1 MAIEKEIFPHTE
13 GLKIS
18 FSGTDMYLKCGKQYE
33 FRYID
38 GIKIPPKVV
47 MIEGS
52 SHHKAMELNNKRK
65 MKKGSDMKAS
75 RLTEIFME
83 DFRERIKPQKKTIDW
98 EGENENRIYDRAR
111 SLHVDYIRSVA
122 PGLRPLAAEEW
133 FNEVV
138 TIDGV
143 TFTLNGVIDLKNE
156 NKKGNTEVLD
166 YKVKSKAASANELKS
181 DQQLSL
187 YSHVAGVRQAG
198 HIQFLKKANPEVGII
213 RVRRTQQQQQW
224 ALKVTASVVKSV
236 KAGAFPLAKP
246 TEWWCSRKFCGYFS
260 QCRGRYES

>member
-1 MAIEKEIFPHTE
+1 MDVKGPPLFDSKEM
-13 GLKIS
+13 KIS

-52 SHHKAMELNNKRK
+52 SHHKAMELNNKQK
-65 MKKGSDMKAS
+65 MKKGTDMKAS
-75 RLTEIFME
+75 RLTDIFME

-98 EGENENRIYDRAR
+98 EGENEDRIFERAK
-111 SLHVDYIRSVA
+111 SFHTDYARVIAPSIRPTS
-122 PGLRPLAAEEW
+122 AEEW
-133 FNEVV
+133 FNEEVK
-138 TIDGV
+138 IDGV
-143 TFTLNGVIDLKNE
+143 TFVLNGVIDLKN
-156 NKKGNTEVLD
+156 KTGKGNTEVLD

-181 DQQLSL
+181 DHQLSL

-213 RVRRTQQQQQW
+213 RVRRTEKQQQW
-224 ALKVTASVVKSV
+224 ALKVTASVVKAV
-236 KAGAFPLAKP
+236 KAGAFPMAQP
-246 TEWWCSRKFCGYFS
+246 SHWACSPRFCGYWS
-260 QCRGRYES
+260 MCRGKYE